1 MENFT
6 SVYATAHVFEENLLK
21 QIEKDEHEKMLRE
34 AAKMFAP
41 K

>member
-21 QIEKDEHEKMLRE
+21 KDEHEKMLRE
-34 AAKMFAP
+34 AAKMLAP